1 MFTIYQLVKDF
12 FHKQRKIPKL
22 KVETPHIQVPR
33 ETQKR
38 IMLRQCLRQFRLGP
52 HWVTDEL
59 GCFSSPVP
67 AIAKAIKS
75 LWKKELKESSCHL
88 ITSHCLLLWHVEK
101 KARQS
106 KSFRVCK
113 FWAVPSLSSQAL
125 GPTSVTICTLYGKL
139 YITIG
144 VFPIKISHLLA
155 KSR

>member
-75 LWKKELKESSCHL
+75 LWKKRIKRVVVSSHHFSLLASLARGKEGKAIQEL
-88 ITSHCLLLWHVEK
+88 
-101 KARQS
+101 
-106 KSFRVCK
+106 
-113 FWAVPSLSSQAL
+113 PSLQILSCAIL
-125 GPTSVTICTLYGKL
+125 I
-139 YITIG
+139 
-144 VFPIKISHLLA
+144 
-155 KSR
+155 